1 MCLLLPLPVPI
12 IMIYLAIVFKCVCEE
27 NLAFCKCTFA
37 LLAADCA
44 CFYSIAKVKNKG
56 PDDIMA
62 VEDMN
67 GEVKFSTH
75 LPYPNNLSK

>member
-1 MCLLLPLPVPI
+1 MYVKKKKL
-12 IMIYLAIVFKCVCEE
+12 Y
-27 NLAFCKCTFA
+27 LAFCKCTFA
-37 LLAADCA
+37 LLAADYA
-44 CFYSIAKVKNKG
+44 CFYSIGKVKNKG
-56 PDDIMA
+56 ADDIMA